1 MRGGGR
7 VGGCVTDQLRADGSL
22 RHLLTLEGLP
32 GADIERLLDRAQG
45 FVRPL
50 GAKPPMS
57 GALAGITV
65 ANLFTEPST
74 RTRVSFEL
82 AATRLGATVVNLE
95 VQLSSRVKGESMLD
109 TVYTLQSLHVDVMVI
124 RDPEAGVPNLVA
136 ANVAPH
142 VSVLSAGEA
151 HVSHPTQGLL
161 DALTVRQHKSRFDKL
176 GIAIVGDIRHS
187 RVARSAYHVFRTLGV
202 PDLRIVA
209 PESLMPAAQEFA
221 GCTRHTAL
229 EAGIKDVDVVMMLR
243 IQKERMGQVD
253 LPDADR
259 YFTLYGLTPERLGL
273 ARPDAIVMHPQPMN
287 RGIEIASDVA
297 DGKQSVIRDQ
307 VRNGVAVRMAV
318 LAEVIGSRAAC
329 NA

>member
-1 MRGGGR
+1 MTDGGSGQHR
-7 VGGCVTDQLRADGSL
+7 SNGSL
-22 RHLLTLEGLP
+22 RHLLTLETLP
-32 GADIERLLDRAQG
+32 GKDLERLLERAQE

-50 GAKPPMS
+50 GTRPPMS
-57 GALAGITV
+57 TALSGVTV

-82 AATRLGATVVNLE
+82 AAKRLGAEVVNLE

-109 TVYTLQSLHVDVMVI
+109 TVFTLQSLHVDVMVI
-124 RDPEAGVPNLVA
+124 RDAEAGVPELVA

-161 DALTVRQHKSRFDKL
+161 DALTVRQHKKHFDKL

-187 RVARSAYHVFRTLGV
+187 RVARSSYHAFRALGV

-209 PESLMPAAQEFA
+209 PEALMPAAEEFA
-221 GCTRHTAL
+221 GCSRHTTL
-229 EAGIKDVDVVMMLR
+229 ESGVKGVDVIMMLR
-243 IQKERMGQVD
+243 IQKERMSQVD
-253 LPDADR
+253 LPEADR
-259 YFTLYGLTPERLGL
+259 FFAMYGLNPERLAL
-273 ARPDAIVMHPQPMN
+273 AKPDAIVMHPQPMN

-318 LAEVIGSRAAC
+318 LADVIGSRPAHAD
-329 NA
+329 

>member
-1 MRGGGR
+1 MTSGTTG
-7 VGGCVTDQLRADGSL
+7 QHRADGSL
-22 RHLLTLEGLP
+22 RHLLTLDGLP
-32 GADIERLLDRAQG
+32 RADIERLLDRAQG

-50 GAKPPMS
+50 GDKPPIS
-57 GALAGITV
+57 TALTGVTV

-82 AATRLGATVVNLE
+82 AAKRLGADVVNLE

-109 TVYTLQSLHVDVMVI
+109 TVFTLQSLHVDVMVI
-124 RDPEAGVPNLVA
+124 RDPEAGVPDLVA
-136 ANVAPH
+136 TNVAPH

-161 DALTVRQHKSRFDKL
+161 DALTVRQHKKRFDKL

-187 RVARSAYHVFRTLGV
+187 RVARSSYHVFRTLGV
-202 PDLRIVA
+202 PDIRIVA
-209 PESLMPAAQEFA
+209 PEALMPSPEEFA
-221 GCTRHTAL
+221 GCSRHTTL
-229 EAGIKDVDVVMMLR
+229 ESGLKGVDVVMMLR

-259 YFTLYGLTPERLGL
+259 YFSMYGLNPERLEL

-318 LAEVIGSRAAC
+318 LADVIESRG
-329 NA
+329 